1 MSDLF
6 LFILSLSIIPAA
18 LFGVLR
24 FRKIDKSYYP
34 FIYNVV
40 AALLAEI
47 AQRVLTLNGMPYSFI
62 GFQNVFSFIDFYL
75 FLWLFHNWGLLNYK
89 RANYLTVIIIFLV
102 IWIVTTFNTTNPWDI
117 NSFTFNGISR
127 TNFYFRSVYSL
138 GLVFLGI
145 TAFGK
150 VIIQEPKNIFTSA
163 KFWICL
169 GIITF
174 YTFFSII
181 SITQISILKISVSK
195 IFQNYLQSIV
205 VYCNLLANLFY
216 GVAVLWIPQKKNFI
230 NLS

>member
-1 MSDLF
+1 MSDLL
-6 LFILSLSIIPAA
+6 LFILSLSIVPAA
-18 LFGVLR
+18 LFGIIR

-34 FIYNVV
+34 FIYVV
-40 AALLAEI
+40 ILGAIVEVVQYILM
-47 AQRVLTLNGMPYSFI
+47 QNGMRA
-62 GFQNVFSFIDFYL
+62 GFVAMQNFFPFLDFYL

-89 RANYLTVIIIFLV
+89 RANYITVIVIFFIL
-102 IWIVTTFNTTNPWDI
+102 WLVTTFVVVGLTRI
-117 NSFTFNGISR
+117 
-127 TNFYFRSVYSL
+127 NFYFRSVYGL

-150 VIIQEPKNIFTSA
+150 VIIQEPTNIFTNA

-169 GIITF
+169 GVIVF

-181 SITQISILKISVSK
+181 SITQISILKIHVSLQ
-195 IFQNYLQSIV
+195 FQNYLQSIV

-216 GVAVLWIPQKKNFI
+216 GVAILWIPQKKNFI